1 LVASGAHRL
10 VLTTPEVGLF
20 LWQHDAEEEESMTH
34 YNIGS
39 DALAPVWFIG
49 WLFTIG
55 FVRLTFWKGLLALV
69 IWPFYLGKWL
79 YKPPQ

>member
-1 LVASGAHRL
+1 
-10 VLTTPEVGLF
+10 
-20 LWQHDAEEEESMTH
+20 MTH